1 VNRGRREALRAVV
14 AALLVAVS
22 FCAAPRT
29 SVAGASVPAGA
40 SRYVPLATPLRL
52 ADTRPLSGIGGFS
65 VVGPATLRIPVVGQA
80 GVPADATA
88 AIVRVTIIGSGS
100 AGYLTVFP
108 AGTTPP
114 VAASVNSDA
123 AFRTVANLAHVKLGV
138 GGAIDLYRGVMSE
151 VSVDLVGVY
160 VPVTD
165 AASAGR
171 LVTLPDGSRRAFDT
185 RITPPALGTNGALS
199 VDLGTVGLPA
209 GASAAVV
216 TLTAVAAPVGDWTVY
231 RAGAPAPPAST
242 LVLDRASQTRAVQ
255 AVVALDGG
263 TRVMVAADA
272 GGNFVLDLV
281 GWYTGDGDPAGT
293 DGLFIPSDPKRRFD
307 SRKLTYLAPWPRST
321 YEMNVDAPIAGVSAV
336 VMNLA
341 VLQPWDNGFF
351 TAYPA
356 GSARPNTSA
365 LNTSAWPQTIAG
377 HVVARISTRGMALY
391 TSAGAHMVVDVTG
404 YFTGTPAAP
413 TSAPLPLPNYD
424 PTKAIAVSVPKLGV
438 FLPIAASR
446 TTAGLT
452 TLADRG
458 YAAAWTT
465 NVLTPVAGNI
475 MLFGHRTSGSAPF
488 RNLNGLKFGDLITL
502 IGTDG
507 HQYHYKAVQTAVTS
521 PLFASVNAVAG
532 KYPPITVQLVACS
545 KKDGTPTSLSYR
557 ISVTARLVGVT

>member
-1 VNRGRREALRAVV
+1 MNRGRRGALMAVV
-14 AALLVAVS
+14 ATLFASLCVSAV
-22 FCAAPRT
+22 P
-29 SVAGASVPAGA
+29 GASRAVAAVPDGA
-40 SRYVPLATPLRL
+40 SRYVPLPAPLRL
-52 ADTRPLSGIGGFS
+52 ADTRPAQGVGGFT
-65 VVGPATLRIPVVGQA
+65 VVGPSLRIPVVGRT

-88 AIVRVTIIGSGS
+88 AIVRVTIVGSGG

-108 AGTTPP
+108 AGATPP
-114 VAASVNSDA
+114 VAASVNSDGP
-123 AFRTVANLAHVKLGV
+123 FRTISNLAHVKLGQ
-138 GGAIDLYRGVMSE
+138 GGAIDVYRGVMSE

-160 VPVTD
+160 VPVDSVAT
-165 AASAGR
+165 AGR
-171 LVTLPDGSRRAFDT
+171 LVTLPEGSRRALDT
-185 RITPPALGTNGALS
+185 RVTPPALGAAGVLS
-199 VDLGTVGLPA
+199 VDLADVGLPV

-216 TLTAVAAPVGDWTVY
+216 TITAVAAPVGEWTVY
-231 RAGAPAPPAST
+231 RSGSAAPSAST
-242 LVLDRASQTRAVQ
+242 LVLDRAGQTRAVQ

-263 TRVMVAADA
+263 TRVMIAATA

-281 GWYTGDGDPAGT
+281 GWYTGDADSASA

-307 SRKLTYLAPWPRST
+307 SRKLTYLAPWPRTT
-321 YEMNVDAPIAGVSAV
+321 YEVDVDPPFAGVSAV

-356 GSARPNTSA
+356 GAARPNTSG

-404 YFTGTPAAP
+404 YFTGTPVAP
-413 TSAPLPLPNYD
+413 TSPPPPVPDYD
-424 PTKAIAVSVPKLGV
+424 PTNAIAVSVPKLKV
-438 FLPIAASR
+438 FLPIAVSR
-446 TTAGLT
+446 TTSGLT
-452 TLADRG
+452 SLADRG
-458 YAAAWTT
+458 FAAAWTT

-488 RNLNGLKFGDLITL
+488 RYLNNLKLGDVITL
-502 IGTDG
+502 IGADG
-507 HQYHYKAVQTAVTS
+507 HQYHYKAVQTAVTA
-521 PLFASVNAVAG
+521 PLFASVNALAG

-545 KKDGTPTSLSYR
+545 KKDGSPTSLSYR

>member
-1 VNRGRREALRAVV
+1 MNRGRRGALMAVV
-14 AALLVAVS
+14 AALFASLCVAAV
-22 FCAAPRT
+22 P
-29 SVAGASVPAGA
+29 GASRAVAAVPDGA
-40 SRYVPLATPLRL
+40 SRYVPLPAPLRL
-52 ADTRPLSGIGGFS
+52 ADTRPAQGVGGFT
-65 VVGPATLRIPVVGQA
+65 VVGPSLRIPVVGRT

-88 AIVRVTIIGSGS
+88 AIVRVTIVGSGG

-108 AGTTPP
+108 AGATPP
-114 VAASVNSDA
+114 VAASVNSDGP
-123 AFRTVANLAHVKLGV
+123 FRTISNLAHVKLGQ
-138 GGAIDLYRGVMSE
+138 GGAIDVYRGVMSE

-160 VPVTD
+160 VPVDSVAT
-165 AASAGR
+165 AGR
-171 LVTLPDGSRRAFDT
+171 LVTLPEGSRRALDT
-185 RITPPALGTNGALS
+185 RVTPPALGAAGVLS
-199 VDLGTVGLPA
+199 EDLADVGLPV

-216 TLTAVAAPVGDWTVY
+216 TLTAVAAPVGEWTVY
-231 RAGAPAPPAST
+231 RSGSAAPPAST
-242 LVLDRASQTRAVQ
+242 LVLDRAGQTRAVQ

-263 TRVMVAADA
+263 TRVMIAATA

-281 GWYTGDGDPAGT
+281 GWYTGDTDSASA

-307 SRKLTYLAPWPRST
+307 SRKLTYLAPWPRTT
-321 YEMNVDAPIAGVSAV
+321 YEVDVDAPFAGVSAV

-356 GSARPNTSA
+356 GAARPNTSG

-404 YFTGTPAAP
+404 YFTGTPVEP
-413 TSAPLPLPNYD
+413 TSPPPPVPDYD
-424 PTKAIAVSVPKLGV
+424 PTNAIAVSVPKLKV
-438 FLPIAASR
+438 FLPIAVSR
-446 TTAGLT
+446 TTSGLT
-452 TLADRG
+452 SLADRG
-458 YAAAWTT
+458 FAAAWTT

-488 RNLNGLKFGDLITL
+488 RYLNNLKLGDVITL
-502 IGTDG
+502 IGADG
-507 HQYHYKAVQTAVTS
+507 HQYHYKAVQTAVTA

-545 KKDGTPTSLSYR
+545 KKDGSPTSLSYR